1 MSLPSSSLAKPVVES
16 SPEAQ
21 GGLGADKHERAE
33 GAEEAKKT
41 LWPAHPG
48 LPPAGTT
55 ASLSGE
61 EGQSSSGEV
70 GTQECLASEPPQ
82 WEEGKAEEK
91 AVVESEETAAVESDQ
106 EERLIP
112 LSQMIPYISC
122 FICKGYLIDA
132 ATITECLHTF
142 CKSCI
147 VKHFE
152 HSNRCPKCNII
163 VHQAKPHKN
172 LRMDPQLQS
181 IVYKLVAGL
190 EENEKKQR
198 REFNKEH
205 CLGPPEPA
213 AVPQPGHSS
222 EENTKEVV
230 E

>member
-1 MSLPSSSLAKPVVES
+1 MESDLVGPEGSQDVSRVEGTEVLSPPLQASPVIATANLAARQGRS
-16 SPEAQ
+16 TQSRRAQ
-21 GGLGADKHERAE
+21 GGSGFRLPGPER
-33 GAEEAKKT
+33 
-41 LWPAHPG
+41 
-48 LPPAGTT
+48 
-55 ASLSGE
+55 
-61 EGQSSSGEV
+61 
-70 GTQECLASEPPQ
+70 
-82 WEEGKAEEK
+82 
-91 AVVESEETAAVESDQ
+91 VESNQ

-152 HSNRCPKCNII
+152 HSNRCPKCNLI